1 MSSIY
6 NTETEAALKGLIKDI
21 EVKKHLRTFYPTQ
34 MLCRRQQYIEDCVT
48 IKCKACDAMLKAHF
62 GDYTKALAEQWVPC
76 PNGEPEGK
84 HGFPASVININLN

>member
-1 MSSIY
+1 MSTMY
-6 NTETEAALKGLIKDI
+6 NTETEEALRKLIADV
-21 EVKKHLRTFYPTQ
+21 EMKKHLREYYPPQ
-34 MLCRRQQYIEDCVT
+34 ILCRKQGYIENRVS
-48 IKCKACDAMLKAHF
+48 IKCKACDSILKATF